1 MADTEN
7 MNRERA
13 EAHLRLLAEEELRRA
28 AILVPDG
35 TAGRPPEEAMR
46 RANVTGTLAGGAA
59 LLDAVMASGAA
70 RSAGRAGTGLYSV
83 HYRAL
88 VRLAAF
94 LVRDTRVAEHVV
106 QDAFAALRHG
116 GPQPGDTDA
125 ALANLRQ
132 AVVNQSR
139 LVLRHRSVP
148 GLRRHLVARVARV
161 LAAVGALDDEVADQI
176 LEDFELALA
185 ARRAPAPGQAG
196 PASWTQSPSVRPP
209 PARPGARSGRVA
221 RLGQVIPVR
230 DAHMAGEVYLLS
242 YARTASGPQFSLL
255 TRTSRV
261 PGPAPAHPWP
271 EIPLL
276 EQFTA
281 TDDRGTRYRM
291 RVRDLGGG
299 ANGWTLMLDPDPPH
313 EPRWLDL
320 TTIPGEPAVRIDL
333 TRPPDSATV
342 TTGGATASAGEHLLH
357 AVAARLLAAGPIPA
371 GTGSGPAASESGPLS
386 AAADELGDVIAA
398 LQTAGALSRL
408 SPVPGQLAAL
418 CARLNAHDHGIT
430 EPLAGDLPEPWL
442 SMLAHYQRR
451 KTRATPAGDGCAA
464 AAAVLADL
472 DGITLAILGLH
483 NCQGRTVM
491 HMHASGPMCQ
501 LSGHPDDPWS
511 DHPDELYRWPV
522 MWIRDSG
529 GRWHT
534 TRIRGR
540 SGMNDQVG
548 LRLEVIPPLSRA
560 TAWIEVLAAGHS
572 AQARATLPL
581 RWQ

>member
-1 MADTEN
+1 
-7 MNRERA
+7 MNCERA

-46 RANVTGTLAGGAA
+46 RASVTGTLAGGAA
-59 LLDAVMASGAA
+59 LPDAVMASGAA

-94 LVRDTRVAEHVV
+94 LVRDTRAAEQVV

-116 GPQPGDTDA
+116 GPAPGDTDA
-125 ALANLRQ
+125 ALACLRQ
-132 AVVNQSR
+132 AVVNRSR
-139 LVLRHRSVP
+139 LVLRDRSVP

-161 LAAVGALDDEVADQI
+161 LAAVGAVDDEVADQI

-185 ARRAPAPGQAG
+185 ARRAAAPGQAG
-196 PASWTQSPSVRPP
+196 PGSWTQSRAVRPR

-230 DAHMAGEVYLLS
+230 GADMAGEVYLLS

-255 TRTSRV
+255 ARTSHV
-261 PGPAPAHPWP
+261 PGPAPAHRWP

-333 TRPPDSATV
+333 TRPPDTATV
-342 TTGGATASAGEHLLH
+342 TAGAATASPGEHLLH
-357 AVAARLLAAGPIPA
+357 AVAARLLAEAAIPA
-371 GTGSGPAASESGPLS
+371 GTGSGTAAPQPGPLS
-386 AAADELGDVIAA
+386 AAANGLGDVIAA
-398 LQTAGALSRL
+398 LQAAGALSRL

-418 CARLNAHDHGIT
+418 CARLNAHGHGIT
-430 EPLAGDLPEPWL
+430 EPLARDLPEPWL
-442 SMLAHYQRR
+442 SMLAHHQRR
-451 KTRATPAGDGCAA
+451 KTRAAPARDGCAA

-511 DHPDELYRWPV
+511 DHPDELYCWPV

-529 GRWHT
+529 GCWHT